1 MSNIFYPIPMV
12 FMAAAM
18 LAPAAAADEK
28 PAYPAVSG
36 AVAIEVHNDWATDSE
51 DPTAEFNTLFT
62 KIEPALSVAVT
73 KELSVNLQLTFEP
86 VQAPAIGGEDQ
97 FFDNQGLYVE
107 VFTLDYDSERFSLY
121 GGKFA
126 PNFGI
131 AHGAAPGIY
140 GTDIAEE
147 YEKAERI
154 GFGGSVTLPTG
165 GLKIGAHTVSAST
178 FFLDTSGLAE
188 SAFTRRK
195 KTREGDGGASNTG
208 DLSSY
213 AVALDGGDFPAAPGL
228 RYHLGYIHERQ
239 GTGNTADQH
248 SFAVAAEYAIP
259 VTRDVTITPLIEF
272 VRETGSEAT
281 ANQDRTYLTG
291 ALSIA
296 YGNWNL
302 ALAATDRHT
311 DAPDGTEE
319 TNTRF
324 QVSAGYAFDT
334 GVGLDVGWMRDRTA
348 GVRTDTLGALLTY
361 TVEF

>member
-1 MSNIFYPIPMV
+1 MPNFLYPAPMALL
-12 FMAAAM
+12 AAAM

-36 AVAIEVHNDWATDSE
+36 AVAIEVQNDWATDSE
-51 DPTAEFNTLFT
+51 DPAAEFNTLFT
-62 KIEPALSVAVT
+62 KIEPSLSVAFT
-73 KELSVNLQLTFEP
+73 KELSANMQLTFEP
-86 VQAPAIGGEDQ
+86 VQAPTVGGEDQ

-107 VFTLDYDSERFSLY
+107 VLTLNYDAQRFSLY

-131 AHGAAPGIY
+131 AHQAAPGIY

-154 GFGGSVTLPTG
+154 GFGGSFTMPTG

-188 SAFTRRK
+188 SAFTRRTK
-195 KTREGDGGASNTG
+195 SRQGDGGASNTG

-213 AVALDGGDFPAAPGL
+213 AVGLDGGDFPGAPGL

-239 GTGNTADQH
+239 GAGNTADQH
-248 SFAVAAEYAIP
+248 SVAVAAEYAIP
-259 VTRDVTITPLIEF
+259 VSQEVTITPLIEF

-291 ALSIA
+291 ALAVA

-311 DAPDGTEE
+311 DAADGTDE

-324 QVSAGYAFDT
+324 QVSAGYAFDN
-334 GVGLDVGWMRDRTA
+334 GVGVNLGWMRDRT
-348 GVRTDTLGALLTY
+348 GGTRTDTFGALLTY
-361 TVEF
+361 EIEF